1 MIESVKMKKYKKY
14 ILGLIFVI
22 ATLLRYYY
30 LNHSFGINTCYPTS
44 ICSCKDTVD
53 LSNYLCAGRAKYMN
67 VSAELIKS
75 QVYSFHELIE
85 TYNVDG
91 KAFSEYEENKF
102 IIIEI
107 AFKNRNEKKIEM
119 RMSDFTIIGDDWYC
133 MPNHELSNV
142 IMSDGDCSQNLVVG
156 IMPDETFN
164 AQLVYVLYKGELPE
178 KRFNNLKKENVLLEL
193 TMYPEKKYFKLL

>member
-1 MIESVKMKKYKKY
+1 
-14 ILGLIFVI
+14 
-22 ATLLRYYY
+22 
-30 LNHSFGINTCYPTS
+30 
-44 ICSCKDTVD
+44 
-53 LSNYLCAGRAKYMN
+53 
-67 VSAELIKS
+67 
-75 QVYSFHELIE
+75 
-85 TYNVDG
+85 
-91 KAFSEYEENKF
+91 
-102 IIIEI
+102 
-107 AFKNRNEKKIEM
+107 M